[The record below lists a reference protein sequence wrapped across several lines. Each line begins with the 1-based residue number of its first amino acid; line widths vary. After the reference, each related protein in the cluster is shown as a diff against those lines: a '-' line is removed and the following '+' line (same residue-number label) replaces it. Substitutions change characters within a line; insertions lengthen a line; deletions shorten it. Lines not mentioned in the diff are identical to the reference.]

1 MSIVDS
7 LLKVTGSFPME
18 SVHPLVVHF
27 PIALLMTALFLDGVA
42 LVFKRPGL
50 HRVALWNFG
59 LGTLGAA
66 VAVLTGLQ
74 AARIA
79 KHSFEIHQV
88 MELHRKLG
96 IATLILGVLVVGW
109 RLFKRDHLTARG
121 RFLTLLAM
129 LAMAGTLAFGAHLGG
144 RLVYEFGVGGVYGK
158 SSGGIEVI
166 EHEHHHSYGEET
178 R

>member
-1 MSIVDS
+1 MGIIDS
-7 LLKVTGSFPME
+7 LVKITGPFPME
-18 SVHPLVVHF
+18 TVHPLVVHF
-27 PIALLMTALFLDGVA
+27 PIALLMTAIFLDGLA

-50 HRVALWNFG
+50 HRVVLWNLG

-96 IATLILGVLVVGW
+96 IATLVIGGLVVGW
-109 RLFKRDHLTARG
+109 RLFKRDQLTSRAR
-121 RFLTLLAM
+121 LLVLLLM
-129 LAMAGTLAFGAHLGG
+129 LAMAGTLSFGAHLGG
-144 RLVYEFGVGGVYGK
+144 RLVYEFGVGGVYGRNA
-158 SSGGIEVI
+158 GGIEVI
-166 EHEHHHSYGEET
+166 THEHHH
-178 R
+178 